1 MKETP
6 QQYIQRMQSH
16 AQGQEPL
23 KVQAATAKKVGRL
36 LKGVPA
42 AKLRK
47 RPAPDKWSVAEII
60 AHIADT
66 EIVCAWRMRLILGA
80 PGSPVHAFDQDAW
93 VTALHYEKRDAHKA
107 LEQFRVLRETNL
119 ALLKS
124 LRPEQ
129 WKHSGMHAE
138 RGEESIEQIV
148 RMYAGHDLNHFGQME
163 RILKPKKQQG
173 S

>member
-6 QQYIQRMQSH
+6 QQYIQRMLSH
-16 AQGQEPL
+16 TEGQQPL
-23 KVQAATAKKVGRL
+23 KIQAVTAKKIERL

-42 AKLRK
+42 PKLRK

-66 EIVCAWRMRLILGA
+66 EIAGAWRMRLILGA
-80 PGSPVHAFDQDAW
+80 PGCPVPAFDQDAW
-93 VTALHYEKRDAHKA
+93 VTALHYDKRDARKA

-124 LRPEQ
+124 LKPEQ
-129 WKHSGMHAE
+129 WKHSGIHAE
-138 RGEESIEQIV
+138 RGEESIEHMV
-148 RMYAGHDLNHFGQME
+148 RMFAGHDLNHLGQIE
-163 RILKPKKQQG
+163 RILKPKK
-173 S
+173 